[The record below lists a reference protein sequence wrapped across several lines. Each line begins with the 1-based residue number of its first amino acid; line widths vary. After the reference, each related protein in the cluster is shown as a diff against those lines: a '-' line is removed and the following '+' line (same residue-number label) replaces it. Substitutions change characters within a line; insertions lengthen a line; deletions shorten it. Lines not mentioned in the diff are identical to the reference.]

1 MQTKGIYTPPE
12 TENTNTHLIFT
23 NCEHAFIDIRC
34 KIQTSCVWYH
44 GGLRCAIA
52 LLSRQNKDVNFS
64 SVLYFPR

>member
-34 KIQTSCVWYH
+34 KIQTKNAYIMRMISW
-44 GGLRCAIA
+44 GLMMCHSFIVET
-52 LLSRQNKDVNFS
+52 K
-64 SVLYFPR
+64 

>member
-34 KIQTSCVWYH
+34 KIQTKKCIHHAYDIM
-44 GGLRCAIA
+44 GAY
-52 LLSRQNKDVNFS
+52 DV
-64 SVLYFPR
+64 P